1 MGLGPGLG
9 FRSEN
14 LPTLVG
20 TTLEPRRRPPCAERS
35 GAGGAVFAVHV
46 AECSVWDANT
56 KQTNTRTSHTI
67 DYDYPHH
74 HPPVIL
80 NSQRVPSLINTDGSA
95 RGYNINNYYI

>member
-1 MGLGPGLG
+1 
-9 FRSEN
+9 
-14 LPTLVG
+14 
-20 TTLEPRRRPPCAERS
+20 
-35 GAGGAVFAVHV
+35 
-46 AECSVWDANT
+46 VWDANT